1 MINFSHSTFGKN
13 LGDLTYDDIAN
24 YFIAEHPESN
34 NIEFKAFS
42 LEYGNFNRDFKGV
55 IRAICGLLNSDGGIV
70 IWGAPIGIENE
81 VTHEKIFQGDLSPV
95 PEYKEK
101 DVIINKVSDSI
112 SPLPVGI
119 NVKILRQA
127 DNENLYVFEVQE
139 SPYKPHQFENIYLV
153 RLDGQ
158 TKPAPHY
165 FIEALFRRI
174 SYPNIEGYIKFNSA
188 DLHQPSALYYIDFTT
203 LLFNFSRLQNEEE
216 VMYRLTTTAGHF
228 RTQTNSPEPYNFI
241 GQEPRLHFGSPMMNT
256 QRIVLT
262 PQQINQCNFTLHLML
277 SISGK
282 KSPVKISDYT
292 LNLHNIDLNNPKNT
306 TNLISAM
313 TENELLSERQ
323 DRLGTTREIT
333 LLNILGRNA

>member
-1 MINFSHSTFGKN
+1 MVNFSHSTFGKN
-13 LGDLTYDDIAN
+13 LTDLSYQDIIN
-24 YFIAEHPESN
+24 YFVEEHTESN

-42 LEYGNFNRDFKGV
+42 LEYGNFQRDLKGV

-70 IWGAPIGIENE
+70 IWGAPLGVEDA
-81 VTHEKIFQGDLSPV
+81 VTHEKKFHGSLAPV

-119 NVKILRQA
+119 NVQILRQV
-127 DNENLYVFEVQE
+127 DCLYIFEVQP

-165 FIEALFRRI
+165 FVEALYRRI
-174 SYPNIEGYIKFNSA
+174 SYPNIEGYVKFNIA
-188 DLHQPSALYYIDFTT
+188 DLHQPSALYYIDFTI
-203 LLFNFSRLQNEEE
+203 LLFNFSRLQNEED
-216 VMYRLTTTAGHF
+216 VMYRLTTTVGHF
-228 RTQTNSPEPYNFI
+228 HSQANSPEPYNFI
-241 GQEPRLHFGSPMMNT
+241 GQESRLHFGSPMMNT

-262 PQQINQCNFTLHLML
+262 PQQINQSNFTLHLML

-282 KSPVKISDYT
+282 KSPVKTSDYT
-292 LNLHNIDLNNPKNT
+292 LNLHNIDLNNPNDT
-306 TNLISAM
+306 THLVSAM
-313 TENELLSERQ
+313 TENELLSEKQ
-323 DRLGTTREIT
+323 DRLGTTRKTT
-333 LLNILGRNA
+333 LLNILGRNP